1 MLPASDKK
9 GITDI
14 LIICQLHSFVMRKQ
28 HVFNKF
34 VLQALDMWAYKFDLT
49 PNSELKPKL
58 NKKGIASIHN
68 IIQ

>member
-1 MLPASDKK
+1 
-9 GITDI
+9 
-14 LIICQLHSFVMRKQ
+14 MRKQ
-28 HVFNKF
+28 HVFNKV

-58 NKKGIASIHN
+58 NKKKKGIESIHN